1 MGGEGRA
8 HDALRRPLPPK
19 HTETMKVKFQDRKG
33 REFAVVLETAELE
46 IESTLPGDSISR
58 YSDGKPHQ
66 VGDTSIS
73 WSGNRVSRVDDISIS
88 SYSDGKVHQIGRM
101 SISWS
106 GNYVSRTNGTIR

>member
-1 MGGEGRA
+1 
-8 HDALRRPLPPK
+8 
-19 HTETMKVKFQDRKG
+19 MKVKFQDRKG

-58 YSDGKPHQ
+58 YSDGKVYR

-73 WSGNRVSRVDDISIS
+73 WSGNRVSSVDDISIS
-88 SYSDGKVHQIGRM
+88 TYSDGKVYRIGGM

-106 GNYVSRTNGTIR
+106 GGYVSGTSGKIR